1 MTFADRLARRAAAM
15 PRRIALPEAGDPR
28 VREAAGV
35 LERRGIAQPVLDFGS
50 VGGSGAPGEAGSRPG
65 GEGSRSGGQGGAGR
79 LAAAMQMLAA
89 GAVDGVV
96 AGATCPTADVVRA
109 ALRHVGLRDGVRT
122 LSSSFFL
129 EVREF
134 RAAGGEV
141 LSFADP
147 GVVLDP
153 AADQLAEIA
162 AEAVDLRRRVVGDE
176 PRVAFL
182 SYSTAGSAAGPSAEK
197 MREAARLFRRSRP
210 DTPCDGETQAD
221 VALVPGV
228 ARRKWPGSAV
238 QGRANVLV
246 FPNLDAANIGYKLT
260 QHLAGA
266 PAWGPIL
273 QGLAAPAADLSRG
286 ASAAEIVTVAAITA
300 LTAGGEPAAD

>member
-1 MTFADRLARRAAAM
+1 MTFADLLARRAA
-15 PRRIALPEAGDPR
+15 PLRRRIALPEASDPR

-35 LERRGIAQPVLDFGS
+35 LERRGIAEPVLDFASGPDGVARDEES
-50 VGGSGAPGEAGSRPG
+50 LGEEGGD
-65 GEGSRSGGQGGAGR
+65 GR
-79 LAAAMQMLAA
+79 LAEAMRMLAA
-89 GAVDGVV
+89 GSVDGVV
-96 AGATCPTADVVRA
+96 AGAACPTADVVRA

-134 RAAGGEV
+134 RGAGDEV

-153 AADQLAEIA
+153 SAEQVAEIA

-197 MREAARLFRRSRP
+197 MREAARRFRKSRP
-210 DTPCDGETQAD
+210 GTPCEGEMQAD
-221 VALVPGV
+221 VALVPAV
-228 ARRKWPGSAV
+228 ARAKWPGSAV

-246 FPNLDAANIGYKLT
+246 FPSLDAANIGYKLT
-260 QHLAGA
+260 QRLAGA

-286 ASAAEIVTVAAITA
+286 ASAAEIVAVAAITA
-300 LTAGGEPAAD
+300 LTGGD

>member
-1 MTFADRLARRAAAM
+1 MTFADLLARRAT
-15 PRRIALPEAGDPR
+15 PLRRRIALPEASDPR

-35 LERRGIAQPVLDFGS
+35 LERRGIAEPVLDFASGPDGVAGDGS
-50 VGGSGAPGEAGSRPG
+50 CHEEGGD
-65 GEGSRSGGQGGAGR
+65 GR
-79 LAAAMQMLAA
+79 LGAAMRMLAA

-96 AGATCPTADVVRA
+96 AGAACPTADVVRA

-134 RAAGGEV
+134 RGAGDEV

-153 AADQLAEIA
+153 SAEQVAEIA

-197 MREAARLFRRSRP
+197 MREAARRFRKSRP
-210 DTPCDGETQAD
+210 DTPCEGEMQAD
-221 VALVPGV
+221 VALVPAV
-228 ARRKWPGSAV
+228 ARAKWPGSAV

-246 FPNLDAANIGYKLT
+246 FPSLDAANIGYKLT
-260 QHLAGA
+260 QRLAGA

-286 ASAAEIVTVAAITA
+286 ASAAEVVAVAAITA
-300 LTAGGEPAAD
+300 LTGGD

>member
-1 MTFADRLARRAAAM
+1 MTFADLLARRAT
-15 PRRIALPEAGDPR
+15 PLRRRIALPEASDPR

-35 LERRGIAQPVLDFGS
+35 LERRGIAEPVLDFASGPDG
-50 VGGSGAPGEAGSRPG
+50 VARDENCKEGGD
-65 GEGSRSGGQGGAGR
+65 GR
-79 LAAAMQMLAA
+79 LAAAMRMLAA
-89 GAVDGVV
+89 GSVDGVV
-96 AGATCPTADVVRA
+96 AGAACPTADVVRA

-134 RAAGGEV
+134 RGAGDEV

-153 AADQLAEIA
+153 SAEQVSEIA

-197 MREAARLFRRSRP
+197 MREAARRFRKSRP
-210 DTPCDGETQAD
+210 DTPCEGEMQAD
-221 VALVPGV
+221 VALVPAV
-228 ARRKWPGSAV
+228 ARAKWPGSAV

-246 FPNLDAANIGYKLT
+246 FPSLDAANIGYKLT
-260 QHLAGA
+260 QRLAGA

-300 LTAGGEPAAD
+300 LTGGD

>member
-1 MTFADRLARRAAAM
+1 MTFADLLARRAT
-15 PRRIALPEAGDPR
+15 PLRRRIALPEASDPR

-35 LERRGIAQPVLDFGS
+35 LERRGIAEPVLDFASGPDG
-50 VGGSGAPGEAGSRPG
+50 VARDQENRGEEGGGP
-65 GEGSRSGGQGGAGR
+65 
-79 LAAAMQMLAA
+79 LAAAMRMLAA
-89 GAVDGVV
+89 GSVDGVV

-134 RAAGGEV
+134 RGAGDEV

-153 AADQLAEIA
+153 SAEQVAEIA

-197 MREAARLFRRSRP
+197 MREAARRFRKSRP
-210 DTPCDGETQAD
+210 DTPCEGEMQAD
-221 VALVPGV
+221 VALVPAV
-228 ARRKWPGSAV
+228 ARAKWPGSAV
-238 QGRANVLV
+238 RGRANVLV
-246 FPNLDAANIGYKLT
+246 FPSLDAANIGYKLT
-260 QHLAGA
+260 QRLAGA

-300 LTAGGEPAAD
+300 LTGSD

>member
-1 MTFADRLARRAAAM
+1 MTFAGLLARRAAALR
-15 PRRIALPEAGDPR
+15 RRIALPEASDPR
-28 VREAAGV
+28 IREAAGV
-35 LERRGIAQPVLDFGS
+35 LDRRGIAEPVLDFA
-50 VGGSGAPGEAGSRPG
+50 SGHDAVARDEERRAGP
-65 GEGSRSGGQGGAGR
+65 GAGR
-79 LAAAMQMLAA
+79 LAAAMRMLAA

-96 AGATCPTADVVRA
+96 AGATCPTAGVVRA

-134 RAAGGEV
+134 RGAGGEV

-153 AADQLAEIA
+153 SAEQVAEIA
-162 AEAVDLRRRVVGDE
+162 SEAVDLRRRVVGDE

-197 MREAARLFRRSRP
+197 MREAARRFRESRP
-210 DTPCDGETQAD
+210 DTPCEGEVQAD
-221 VALVPGV
+221 VALVPDV
-228 ARRKWPGSAV
+228 ARAKWPGSVV

-246 FPNLDAANIGYKLT
+246 FPSLDAANISYKLT
-260 QHLAGA
+260 QRLAGA

-286 ASAAEIVTVAAITA
+286 ASAAEIVAVAAITA
-300 LTAGGEPAAD
+300 LMGSD